1 MEGGTLRELLT
12 YLAMFQV
19 VLSVILYV
27 CIVVKWHVL
36 KSRIKANSWEQAS
49 PCGLQTVILFLIPV
63 FGPMCF
69 LAAMTILDDAAR
81 YTKEESGNHLNVQ
94 IGPMRFTFSESV

>member
-1 MEGGTLRELLT
+1 MRELLT

-49 PCGLQTVILFLIPV
+49 PCGLQ
-63 FGPMCF
+63 
-69 LAAMTILDDAAR
+69 ILDDAAR
-81 YTKEESGNHLNVQ
+81 YTKEETGNHLNVQ

>member
-1 MEGGTLRELLT
+1 MRELLT

-19 VLSVILYV
+19 VLSVIL
-27 CIVVKWHVL
+27 
-36 KSRIKANSWEQAS
+36 NSWEQAS

-81 YTKEESGNHLNVQ
+81 YTKEETGNHLNVQ